1 MKSYIEL
8 NTNLRKQAKNDFEK
22 DFFKLMN
29 NSCFGKTM
37 ENVRNR
43 INFVLI
49 NNENTLYN
57 MRNDIKKFTIFNEDL
72 VGIHQNKRSVKL
84 NKPVFMGQCILD
96 DSKVV
101 MYDFHY
107 NFMLKHIERNN
118 LNLIFTDTDSLCYEI
133 KHTDIYEVMKN
144 NIDEFDTA
152 NYPKNHPLYS
162 SKNNKVIAKMKD
174 ETSGIPITH
183 FVGLRSK
190 MYSYKVD
197 GDDDNHNKLKGLK
210 KYISKNIKFNMYKD
224 TLFNRQTETFEQN
237 GIRSYQ
243 HNLYSETTIKTGLSY
258 ADDKVFICS
267 DNINC
272 YNAGHKNIKIVQLF
286 EELAF

>member
-57 MRNDIKKFTIFNEDL
+57 MRNDVKRFTIFNEDL
-72 VGIHQNKRSVKL
+72 VGVHQNKRSVRL
-84 NKPVFMGQCILD
+84 CKPISIGQCILD

-107 NFMLKHIERNN
+107 NFMLKHVKKEN
-118 LNLIFTDTDSLCYEI
+118 LNLLFTDTDSLCYEI

-174 ETSGIPITH
+174 ETSGTPITQ

-190 MYSYKVD
+190 VYSYKVD
-197 GDDDNHNKLKGLK
+197 GDEENHNKLKGLK
-210 KYISKNIKFNMYKD
+210 KYITEDIKFDMYKN
-224 TLFNRQTETFEQN
+224 TLFNRQDEAFKQN
-237 GIRSYQ
+237 GIRSYA
-243 HNLYSETTIKTGLSY
+243 HTLYSESTIKTGLSY
-258 ADDKVFICS
+258 ADDKIFICD

-272 YNAGHKNIKIVQLF
+272 YSFGHRNIPIIQNF
-286 EELAF
+286 EELPF

>member
-1 MKSYIEL
+1 
-8 NTNLRKQAKNDFEK
+8 
-22 DFFKLMN
+22 
-29 NSCFGKTM
+29 
-37 ENVRNR
+37 
-43 INFVLI
+43 
-49 NNENTLYN
+49 
-57 MRNDIKKFTIFNEDL
+57 
-72 VGIHQNKRSVKL
+72 
-84 NKPVFMGQCILD
+84 
-96 DSKVV
+96 
-101 MYDFHY
+101 
-107 NFMLKHIERNN
+107 
-118 LNLIFTDTDSLCYEI
+118 
-133 KHTDIYEVMKN
+133 MKN

-210 KYISKNIKFNMYKD
+210 KYISKNIKFDMYKD

-258 ADDKVFICS
+258 ADDKVFICY

-286 EELAF
+286 GELSF